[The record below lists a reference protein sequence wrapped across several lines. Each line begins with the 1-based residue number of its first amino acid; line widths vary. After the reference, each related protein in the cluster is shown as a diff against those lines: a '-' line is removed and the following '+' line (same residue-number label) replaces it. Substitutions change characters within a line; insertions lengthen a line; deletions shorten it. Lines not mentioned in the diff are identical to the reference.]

1 MATIS
6 NIAQKI
12 VREKPFL
19 EEALAKGLINYASL
33 AENLQEEIEKE
44 LRKKVQTS
52 AIVMALRR
60 LAEKLETELVKKSSF
75 QFKETDVTIKS
86 DLVEFTVQKSPSI
99 INSVRK
105 VYDSVD
111 FSRGDFL
118 TMTQGVYEIT
128 LIFNKK
134 YKNEFKKIFEKEKI
148 IKTIESLASVTI
160 KIPIDVVETVGFFY
174 IITKALNWEN
184 INIIEIVSTLTELTF
199 IVKEDDAPKAF
210 KVLKELVK
218 EKI

>member
-1 MATIS
+1 MTTIS

-19 EEALAKGLINYASL
+19 EEALAKGLINYAAL
-33 AENLQEEIEKE
+33 AENFQEEIEKE
-44 LRKKVQTS
+44 LRKKVKIS

-60 LAEKLETELVKKSSF
+60 LAEKLETELIKKTSF

-86 DLVEFTVQKSPSI
+86 DLVEFTVQKSPTVIKSI
-99 INSVRK
+99 RK

-111 FSRGDFL
+111 FSKGDFL
-118 TMTQGVYEIT
+118 TMTQGIYEIT

-134 YKNEFKKIFEKEKI
+134 YKNKFEKIFEHEKI
-148 IKTIESLASVTI
+148 IKTIEELASVTI

-199 IVKEDDAPKAF
+199 IVKEDDAPRAF
-210 KVLKELVK
+210 KVLKGLVRGQ
-218 EKI
+218 

>member
-1 MATIS
+1 MTTIS
-6 NIAQKI
+6 NIVQKI

-33 AENLQEEIEKE
+33 AENIQNEIEKE
-44 LRKKVQTS
+44 LSKKVKLS
-52 AIVMALRR
+52 AVVMALRR
-60 LAEKLETELVKKSSF
+60 LAEKLETELIKKTSF

-86 DLVEFTVQKSPSI
+86 DLVEFTVQKSATV
-99 INSVRK
+99 INSIRK

-111 FSRGDFL
+111 FSKGDFL

-134 YKNEFKKIFEKEKI
+134 YKNKFAKIFEEEKI
-148 IKTIESLASVTI
+148 IKTIAELASVTI

-199 IVKEDDAPKAF
+199 IVKEDDAPRAF
-210 KVLKELVK
+210 KVLKELVSSQ
-218 EKI
+218 